1 MEGVIPEDMVH
12 ECTKRRQEL
21 IGINFCAPNPKFF
34 LFIFKKNTKFG
45 ED

>member
-1 MEGVIPEDMVH
+1 MNEMRDRLQH
-12 ECTKRRQEL
+12 REL
-21 IGINFCAPNPKFF
+21 RALLFAPNPKFF